1 MIRAATQ
8 SPSNGKRE
16 LSDLLALFLRDL
28 MARHVWRGR
37 HLTTTKAGDICWLFS
52 CSASKQNR
60 EQERTENRQQGTGET
75 LTLYC
80 VWNRAPVVFGR
91 SQFHCTVGG
100 FTFRVCKLGRSDCS

>member
-1 MIRAATQ
+1 MALNKAH
-8 SPSNGKRE
+8 SYGRE
-16 LSDLLALFLRDL
+16 SFLSETVTLILFCSR
-28 MARHVWRGR
+28 
-37 HLTTTKAGDICWLFS
+37 DICWLFS